1 MIGSG
6 NAAGRVLRPEA
17 TWCPGVLALVWILV
31 LAPASAAGDDL
42 ESALAAARRGD
53 FAEAYCV
60 WKPMAMAGHAP
71 SQYHLGWMYAN
82 GEGLAVNEEVAL
94 QWWRAAAIQGH
105 TEAQTR
111 LGMAYLYGEGV
122 REDHAEA
129 LRWFLAVARKG
140 DEDAQAL
147 VRRLAVDGDEAA
159 LSLVRELLADGWE
172 VLGNGRRIR
181 VDRAHVRSGPGTH
194 FKVVSVV
201 SRGQQLVEFRR
212 SGKWVQIGLVGDP
225 AIAWVHGSLIE
236 ESDGQAPNAAH

>member
-1 MIGSG
+1 M
-6 NAAGRVLRPEA
+6 
-17 TWCPGVLALVWILV
+17 
-31 LAPASAAGDDL
+31 
-42 ESALAAARRGD
+42 
-53 FAEAYCV
+53 
-60 WKPMAMAGHAP
+60 WKPLAMAGHAP

-82 GEGLAVNEEVAL
+82 GEGPAVNEEVAL

-105 TEAQTR
+105 TEAQTK

-122 REDHAEA
+122 KEDHAEA

-159 LSLVRELLADGWE
+159 LSLVRDLLADGWE
-172 VLGNGRRIR
+172 TLGNGRRIR
-181 VDRAHVRSGPGTH
+181 VDRAHVRSGPGTQ

-201 SRGQQLVEFRR
+201 SRGQQLVEFQR

-225 AIAWVHGSLIE
+225 AIVWVHGALIE
-236 ESDGQAPNAAH
+236 EIDGQALNADQ